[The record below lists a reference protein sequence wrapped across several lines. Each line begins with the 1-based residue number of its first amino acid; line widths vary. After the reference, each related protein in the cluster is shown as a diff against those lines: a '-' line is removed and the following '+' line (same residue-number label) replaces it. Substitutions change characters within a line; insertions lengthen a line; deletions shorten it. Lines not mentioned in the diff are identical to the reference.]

1 MKLLKSFS
9 NTYSIVFCNS
19 VPSCDWTARFIES
32 NGMPVVK
39 LHAGLNP
46 LVSVLMCTKLLR

>member
-32 NGMPVVK
+32 NGIPVVK
-39 LHAGLNP
+39 LHAGLNS
-46 LVSVLMCTKLLR
+46 LVSVLMCTKVLR